1 MENKPTVGEGC
12 EIKQTPQGV
21 HVDGV
26 KQKGAIDVQI
36 KKNSRQWTE
45 VQITYRAHSFF
56 KEKIGSQDVLDILQK
71 KSPVSE
77 KTGQLNLIDLDNNI
91 EDLSNLLNKA
101 AKQATDL
108 RTTLNEINQFKF
120 KYEIK

>member
-1 MENKPTVGEGC
+1 M
-12 EIKQTPQGV
+12 
-21 HVDGV
+21 
-26 KQKGAIDVQI
+26 
-36 KKNSRQWTE
+36 E
-45 VQITYRAHSFF
+45 VQITYRAHSFL
-56 KEKIGSQDVLDILQK
+56 KERIGSQDVLDILQK

-77 KTGQLNLIDLDNNI
+77 KTGRLNLIDLDNNI
-91 EDLSNLLNKA
+91 KDLSNLLNRA

>member
-12 EIKQTPQGV
+12 EIKQTPHGV
-21 HVDGV
+21 YVDGV

-56 KEKIGSQDVLDILQK
+56 KE
-71 KSPVSE
+71 
-77 KTGQLNLIDLDNNI
+77 
-91 EDLSNLLNKA
+91 
-101 AKQATDL
+101 
-108 RTTLNEINQFKF
+108 RF
-120 KYEIK
+120 

>member
-21 HVDGV
+21 YVDGV

-71 KSPVSE
+71 KSSVSE